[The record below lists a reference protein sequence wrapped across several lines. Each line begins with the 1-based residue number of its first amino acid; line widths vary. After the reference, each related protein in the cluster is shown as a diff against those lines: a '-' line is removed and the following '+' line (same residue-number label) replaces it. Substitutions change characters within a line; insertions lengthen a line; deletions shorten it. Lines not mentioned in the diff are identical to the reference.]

1 VTLVLVFDGGLS
13 TRPQMTA
20 NAAEAL
26 ESARAGIDQTRLAR
40 LTTQSAIQRS
50 RASLAETRA
59 QLVFLRHAVGD
70 SIIASGPQ
78 VEGEASTEARRLLEA
93 LRQIQNEN
101 A

>member
-1 VTLVLVFDGGLS
+1 
-13 TRPQMTA
+13 MTA

-59 QLVFLRHAVGD
+59 QLVFLRHAVGN
-70 SIIASGPQ
+70 SIIASGPP
-78 VEGEASTEARRLLEA
+78 VEGEASTEA
-93 LRQIQNEN
+93 
-101 A
+101 

>member
-1 VTLVLVFDGGLS
+1 MTLVLVFDGGLS

-26 ESARAGIDQTRLAR
+26 ESARAGIDQIRLAR
-40 LTTQSAIQRS
+40 LTTRSAIQRS

-70 SIIASGPQ
+70 GIIASGPQ
-78 VEGEASTEARRLLEA
+78 VGEASTEARRLLEA